1 MFRLVRFEVYKL
13 FRLRSVRLG
22 LLFALLLPF
31 LWALAPGLKEA
42 YGLVLAS
49 GWQVVSLSLLAG
61 MEFLFP
67 FLVVVAAS
75 ETLGSEVAQGTLKS
89 LLLRPLSRTHLLLA
103 KLFAVLL
110 YPFVLLG
117 ASFLGG
123 VLAWMPYGLGAF
135 YGGTGLGEGGFAGAG
150 LLSPQGA
157 LAELLRAHLL
167 AGAVLLPLAS
177 LALLYGTVF
186 LSTTASALAAVATLL
201 LMRLLVAFPALTPF
215 LLTTYLDLYL
225 RPEAVGLGLP
235 LLLLYTLGFALL
247 AALVFEQKDL

>member
-117 ASFLGG
+117 RASSG
-123 VLAWMPYGLGAF
+123 VLAGMPYGLGAF

>member
-123 VLAWMPYGLGAF
+123 ARGDALWAWGLLRRHGPR
-135 YGGTGLGEGGFAGAG
+135 GRGFAGAG

>member
-123 VLAWMPYGLGAF
+123 VLAGMPYGLGAF
-135 YGGTGLGEGGFAGAG
+135 YGGTGLGEGGFA
-150 LLSPQGA
+150 GA

>member
-1 MFRLVRFEVYKL
+1 MCSSDL
-13 FRLRSVRLG
+13 
-22 LLFALLLPF
+22 
-31 LWALAPGLKEA
+31 
-42 YGLVLAS
+42 
-49 GWQVVSLSLLAG
+49 
-61 MEFLFP
+61 
-67 FLVVVAAS
+67 
-75 ETLGSEVAQGTLKS
+75 
-89 LLLRPLSRTHLLLA
+89 
-103 KLFAVLL
+103 
-110 YPFVLLG
+110 PFVLLG

-123 VLAWMPYGLGAF
+123 VLAGMPYGLGAF